1 MTNDEFIAIRAM
13 LREEINA
20 AVYASE
26 QRMSNTIGDAIK
38 ASEQRMGD
46 AIVDAIKASE
56 QRMGDAIKA
65 SEQRTGERFNKLE
78 TMMEF
83 MTRDLILMKAELRE
97 VRGDLRE
104 VQSDLKQV
112 VSVLDTATSAI
123 NELQDAQR
131 ALDIKVSY
139 AVQALNAR
147 MDKHE
152 RTPID
157 KAHPRP
163 GSAL

>member
-1 MTNDEFIAIRAM
+1 MTNDEFIAIRTI

-26 QRMSNTIGDAIK
+26 QRMGDAIK
-38 ASEQRMGD
+38 ASEQRMGNT
-46 AIVDAIKASE
+46 IGDAIKASE

-131 ALDIKVSY
+131 ALDIKVTY

-163 GSAL
+163 GSAA

>member
-1 MTNDEFIAIRAM
+1 LEEADDMTNDEFIAIRTI

-26 QRMSNTIGDAIK
+26 QRMG
-38 ASEQRMGD
+38 
-46 AIVDAIKASE
+46 DAIKASE

-65 SEQRTGERFNKLE
+65 SEQRTGERFDKLE

-131 ALDIKVSY
+131 ALDVKVTY

-147 MDKHE
+147 IDKHE

-163 GSAL
+163 GSAV

>member
-1 MTNDEFIAIRAM
+1 MTNDEFIAIRTI

-26 QRMSNTIGDAIK
+26 I
-38 ASEQRMGD
+38 RMG
-46 AIVDAIKASE
+46 DAIKASE

-131 ALDIKVSY
+131 ALDIKVTY

-163 GSAL
+163 GSAA

>member
-26 QRMSNTIGDAIK
+26 IRTG
-38 ASEQRMGD
+38 
-46 AIVDAIKASE
+46 DAIKASE

-97 VRGDLRE
+97 V
-104 VQSDLKQV
+104 QSDLKQV

-131 ALDIKVSY
+131 ALDIKVTY

-163 GSAL
+163 GSAA

>member
-20 AVYASE
+20 AVY
-26 QRMSNTIGDAIK
+26 
-38 ASEQRMGD
+38 
-46 AIVDAIKASE
+46 ASE

-131 ALDIKVSY
+131 ALDIKVTY

-163 GSAL
+163 GSAA

>member
-26 QRMSNTIGDAIK
+26 QRMGDAIK
-38 ASEQRMGD
+38 ASEH
-46 AIVDAIKASE
+46 
-56 QRMGDAIKA
+56 
-65 SEQRTGERFNKLE
+65 RTGERFNKLE

-131 ALDIKVSY
+131 ALDIKVTY

-147 MDKHE
+147 MEKHE

-163 GSAL
+163 GSAA

>member
-26 QRMSNTIGDAIK
+26 QRMGDAIK
-38 ASEQRMGD
+38 ASEQRMGNT
-46 AIVDAIKASE
+46 I
-56 QRMGDAIKA
+56 GDAIKA

-131 ALDIKVSY
+131 ALDIKVTY

-163 GSAL
+163 GSAA

>member
-26 QRMSNTIGDAIK
+26 QRTG
-38 ASEQRMGD
+38 
-46 AIVDAIKASE
+46 DAIKASE

-131 ALDIKVSY
+131 ALDIKVTY

-147 MDKHE
+147 MEKHE

-163 GSAL
+163 GSAA

>member
-1 MTNDEFIAIRAM
+1 MTNDELIAIRTI

-26 QRMSNTIGDAIK
+26 QRMGDAIGEAIK

-46 AIVDAIKASE
+46 AIGE
-56 QRMGDAIKA
+56 AIKA

-131 ALDIKVSY
+131 ALDIKVTY

-152 RTPID
+152 RTPVD

-163 GSAL
+163 GSAV

>member
-1 MTNDEFIAIRAM
+1 MTNDEFIAIRTI

-20 AVYASE
+20 AVY
-26 QRMSNTIGDAIK
+26 
-38 ASEQRMGD
+38 
-46 AIVDAIKASE
+46 ASE

-131 ALDIKVSY
+131 ALDIKVTY

-163 GSAL
+163 DSAA

>member
-20 AVYASE
+20 AVY
-26 QRMSNTIGDAIK
+26 
-38 ASEQRMGD
+38 
-46 AIVDAIKASE
+46 ASE

-131 ALDIKVSY
+131 ALDIKVTY

-147 MDKHE
+147 MEKHE

-163 GSAL
+163 GSAA